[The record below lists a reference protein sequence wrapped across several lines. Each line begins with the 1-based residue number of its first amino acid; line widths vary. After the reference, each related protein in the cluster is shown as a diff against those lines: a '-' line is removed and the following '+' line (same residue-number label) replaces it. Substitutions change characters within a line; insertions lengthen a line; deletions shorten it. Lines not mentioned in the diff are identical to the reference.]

1 MSALVTD
8 KGFYKSLLMITI
20 PIAFQ
25 NLIGLGMNL
34 VDTMMLGSLGE
45 KQISASALANQ
56 PYFVFT
62 LFIFGLCSGACVLT
76 AQYWGKGDTEAIS
89 RILMMAVKISVVSAI
104 IFSSVVLIFPEI
116 VMSFYTNDKEVISL
130 GSQFLRIIGFSYI
143 ISSVSITYLYI
154 LRSVENVR
162 LPLLINI
169 SCFAVNAILNWIF
182 IYGKLGFSAMG
193 IRGSATATLCARIL
207 ELSMALVYS
216 YAFDKKLRFRLRDI
230 FRSDRFFLHD
240 FIFYSAPVVINE
252 TLWSLGITFQSVIIG
267 HIGSKQVAAYSI
279 AGIVQRL
286 ASVVI
291 FGVANSAALM
301 VGKQIGANDEIK
313 AKAYAKTILFLS
325 VILGIVA
332 TCVILLLREPAVNF
346 YNVSEETKEFARQLI
361 TVYAINITFIAF
373 NCVNIVGILRS
384 GGDTRFAMAL
394 DVTTLWLVALPFG
407 ALAGLY
413 FHLPLPVVFF
423 ILTIDESVKFFIG
436 IFRFR
441 SGKWLRNVTK

>member
-1 MSALVTD
+1 MNLMSALVTD

-76 AQYWGKGDTEAIS
+76 AQYWGKGDTDAIS

-162 LPLLINI
+162 LPL
-169 SCFAVNAILNWIF
+169 
-182 IYGKLGFSAMG
+182 GK
-193 IRGSATATLCARIL
+193 
-207 ELSMALVYS
+207 
-216 YAFDKKLRFRLRDI
+216 
-230 FRSDRFFLHD
+230 
-240 FIFYSAPVVINE
+240 
-252 TLWSLGITFQSVIIG
+252 
-267 HIGSKQVAAYSI
+267 SKN
-279 AGIVQRL
+279 R
-286 ASVVI
+286 
-291 FGVANSAALM
+291 
-301 VGKQIGANDEIK
+301 
-313 AKAYAKTILFLS
+313 
-325 VILGIVA
+325 
-332 TCVILLLREPAVNF
+332 
-346 YNVSEETKEFARQLI
+346 
-361 TVYAINITFIAF
+361 
-373 NCVNIVGILRS
+373 
-384 GGDTRFAMAL
+384 
-394 DVTTLWLVALPFG
+394 
-407 ALAGLY
+407 
-413 FHLPLPVVFF
+413 
-423 ILTIDESVKFFIG
+423 
-436 IFRFR
+436 
-441 SGKWLRNVTK
+441 